1 MISHVVLALALAAG
15 ERPKLAV
22 LDLQATGAP
31 PEMATAL
38 TEAITQEVSRR
49 GFFDVIASADIRT
62 LLGLERQKELLGCS
76 DDAKSCTAELAGAL
90 GARFVLS
97 GTLSKLGDAY
107 QLSLQALD
115 TQKAQPVG
123 RSVRIASDAKEL
135 ADQLPFAI
143 AEATATPLPQ
153 PPSRVLPVTLL
164 AAGSAAIVA
173 GAIIGFST
181 ILEENGLNRDLAQD
195 SSTGSFLRYDEY
207 RVASERLGLQRTV
220 SLVSLIA
227 GAALVGGGVF
237 VFARQGSTAS
247 ATLVPT
253 GSGFAFAGVF
263 P

>member
-22 LDLQATGAP
+22 LDLQPSGAP
-31 PEMATAL
+31 AEMATAL
-38 TEAITQEVSRR
+38 TEAMTQEVARR

-62 LLGLERQKELLGCS
+62 LLGLERQKELLGCA
-76 DDAKSCTAELAGAL
+76 DDARSCTAELAGAL

-107 QLSLQALD
+107 QLSVQTLD

-123 RSVRIASDAKEL
+123 RSVRIAADVKEL
-135 ADQLPFAI
+135 ADQLPFAV

-164 AAGSAAIVA
+164 AVGSAAIVA
-173 GAIIGFST
+173 GAIVGFST
-181 ILEENGLNRDLAQD
+181 LLEENGLNRDLAQD
-195 SSTGSFLRYDEY
+195 RSTGTFLRFDEY
-207 RVASERLGLQRTV
+207 RRASERLGLQRTI
-220 SLVSLIA
+220 SLVSLVA
-227 GAALVGGGVF
+227 GAALVGSGVF
-237 VFARQGSTAS
+237 VFLRQGATAS
-247 ATLVPT
+247 ASLVPT
-253 GSGFAFAGVF
+253 SNGFAVAGVF